1 MIKRFLQRSSGVLVL
16 VGVLVAGMVIGGGAV
31 LAFMQGNIDDLVSTV
46 QAQGAA
52 QGATQEAPEPG
63 ILIAGVV
70 ADSPAAEAGVV
81 RGDILLEVNDEAVNT
96 VLDLRTL
103 LADLEPDEAVTLT
116 VLHGDDERTLT
127 ATLED
132 REGRAYLGVILCAG
146 PHAGTYMFRPGE
158 RLMPGVDFFADG
170 SKTVV
175 LTLVPDGPAAEA
187 GIEQGDVIVAVGEQ
201 TLDAD
206 NNLATVIDSYEPG
219 DVVAIEL
226 ERDGAAESVM
236 VTLGEHPDQADKAF
250 LGVSYGPRIELDR
263 QGMEG
268 PGRFFF
274 RALPGENIRPFEL
287 PEGAN
292 VQEGAIIHRVAE
304 DSPAAEAGLQAG
316 HIITAVDGE
325 AVPGPRFLVE
335 IIANHAPGDTLT
347 LTIAEKERDDSGD
360 EAGTRDVT
368 VTLSEDPNQAGKAYL
383 GVQLGRFFRFR
394 QSAPGIDEEGAI
406 LEWFDQ
412 ASPGLRWRSNTPELP
427 DGLDFTLDGFSID
440 MLPGGLSFEGD
451 APLFEEGIPAIPF
464 IDGSL

>member
-52 QGATQEAPEPG
+52 QGATQEATEPG

-96 VLDLRTL
+96 VLDLRML

-132 REGRAYLGVILCAG
+132 RDGRAYLGVIPCAG
-146 PHAGTYMFRPGE
+146 PHAGSFMVR
-158 RLMPGVDFFADG
+158 RGVDFFADG
-170 SKTVV
+170 GKTVV
-175 LTLVPDGPAAEA
+175 HTLVPDGPAAEA

-394 QSAPGIDEEGAI
+394 QSAPGIDEEGVI

-412 ASPGLRWRSNTPELP
+412 AVPGVRWRSNTSELP
-427 DGLDFTLDGFSID
+427 DGLDFTLDSFSID
-440 MLPGGLSFEGD
+440 MLPGGLSLEGD
-451 APLFEEGIPAIPF
+451 DPLSIEGIPAIPF
-464 IDGSL
+464 VDGSL